1 MTNFTKKVKV
11 FTVFTTLAVLVNV
24 VSVSAQVLRPNL
36 NIRNL
41 TNEEI
46 TEFIISPSREHF
58 PRNGKAAAFQNLQI
72 SNGSI
77 SNVDL
82 SGHAYITGFDFF
94 DIEIV
99 AGDNTFTKMGVPID
113 FSNGKIPTLVLS
125 TTDMDMDIT
134 GELIGTA
141 ANFALTAGP
150 LIFATTKKVALK
162 AGLLAIPKA
171 GILLF
176 CGAVGILVY
185 EGISIYNRMSGPG
198 QFRVQVYYN

>member
-125 TTDMDMDIT
+125 TMDMDIT
-134 GELIGTA
+134 GELIGA
-141 ANFALTAGP
+141 APNLALAASP
-150 LIFATTKKVALK
+150 LIFTTTKKVARV
-162 AGLLAIPKA
+162 ALLAIPKV
-171 GILLF
+171 GIILF
-176 CGAVGILVY
+176 CGALVV